1 MATLNILELRQSRNL
16 WKDINIAALSEDDRN
31 QYIKRKAAVDLYID
45 GLSPK
50 KISEMTGVFSCEIIR
65 LVKKCAT
72 LTENQVPIGYEALI
86 PGKHTVKSTSK
97 LQKLFLNYPSLEK
110 YILGNYFNDKKYTL
124 EHNMTIRT
132 LHGKFVKECR
142 RLGIQDYEYPFTLK
156 DNGYV
161 NCTPFVR
168 QYDILS
174 NRWGDLLCCEENRTN
189 GTRRNS
195 RSWSWKP

>member
-142 RLGIQDYEYPFTLK
+142 
-156 DNGYV
+156 
-161 NCTPFVR
+161 
-168 QYDILS
+168 
-174 NRWGDLLCCEENRTN
+174 
-189 GTRRNS
+189 
-195 RSWSWKP
+195 